1 MRFRGLP
8 VFRVFFGF
16 LLFRRRYQTGRAGRR
31 LNLLLMLN
39 LTRSV
44 GQTSGRGITQLAN
57 MSIDPNLSNS
67 QPAYV
72 EAFLEERQS
81 WTCQPFPC
89 YRSAVFR
96 APVVDMSTVPVLPIR
111 GCCCCCCCCCRRCCF
126 PLNFRDVPFSC
137 VFLSTLF
144 LPAHTTDLPVG
155 QISGSEMIKLV
166 LRGRACS
173 ILARQQ

>member
-1 MRFRGLP
+1 MNKSAKIANMSTVNVLTAAFSSLFFVICGFCYFVVFVVFMRFRGLP

-31 LNLLLMLN
+31 SNLLLMLN

-44 GQTSGRGITQLAN
+44 GQRSGRGITQLAN
-57 MSIDPNLSNS
+57 MSIDPSLSNS

-89 YRSAVFR
+89 YRSAV
-96 APVVDMSTVPVLPIR
+96 VVVVVVVVVV
-111 GCCCCCCCCCRRCCF
+111 F
-126 PLNFRDVPFSC
+126 P
-137 VFLSTLF
+137 
-144 LPAHTTDLPVG
+144 
-155 QISGSEMIKLV
+155 
-166 LRGRACS
+166 
-173 ILARQQ
+173 